1 MMLRIQISSF
11 FIIHKYRVKY
21 FKMVNNFEKKV
32 NINNDFTLNSENR
45 IPYYYQLKQY
55 IIHEIESGNW
65 KPNQMFPYE
74 NELCSRFD
82 VSRTVVRQALQE
94 LKNDGYTITRKGKG
108 TFVAEPK
115 VNENILQNIVGF
127 HEVWKS
133 LGYKVNNV
141 VLQLEKISA
150 PEKVEKA
157 LKLNDSEEVIILRR
171 LVKLD
176 SIPYSIMTNF
186 IPFDLEPKLLDEDY
200 KRRSLTSIMGKKY
213 GIEWP
218 YGKSA
223 IEIIYA
229 NDEESEILK
238 IKKGTPLF
246 LLEGTSFSGQHKP
259 LVYFKTIFIGE
270 RSRIQVD
277 MVKIKSFGKKDEFLL
292 NAPSSGI
299 MIKDLKK

>member
-1 MMLRIQISSF
+1 
-11 FIIHKYRVKY
+11 
-21 FKMVNNFEKKV
+21 MVNNLEEKV
-32 NINNDFTLNSENR
+32 IINNDFTLNSENR
-45 IPYYYQLKQY
+45 VPYYYQLKQY
-55 IIHEIESGNW
+55 ITHEIESGNW
-65 KPNQMFPYE
+65 KPKQMLPYE
-74 NELCSRFD
+74 NELCTRFA

-94 LKNDGYTITRKGKG
+94 LKSDGYIITRKGKG

-133 LGYKVNNV
+133 LGYKVDNV

-150 PEKVEKA
+150 PEKVESA
-157 LKLNDSEEVIILRR
+157 LGLKDSEDVIILKR

-176 SIPYSIMTNF
+176 NIPYSIMTNF
-186 IPFDLEPKLLDEDY
+186 IPFGLEPKLLEEDY
-200 KRRSLTSIMGKKY
+200 TTKSLTSIMSKKY

-229 NDEESEILK
+229 TNEESELLK

-246 LLEGTSFSGQHKP
+246 FLEGTSFSGEHKP
-259 LVYFKTIFIGE
+259 LVYFKTIFVGD

-277 MVKIKSFGKKDEFLL
+277 MVKIKTFGKKDEFLL
-292 NAPSSGI
+292 NSPASGI
-299 MIKDLKK
+299 MVKD

>member
-1 MMLRIQISSF
+1 MIS
-11 FIIHKYRVKY
+11 
-21 FKMVNNFEKKV
+21 NFEEKV
-32 NINNDFTLNSENR
+32 NISKDFTLNSENR
-45 IPYYYQLKQY
+45 VPYYYQLKQY
-55 IIHEIESGNW
+55 IIDEIESGKW
-65 KPNQMFPYE
+65 KPKQMFPYE
-74 NELCSRFD
+74 NELCTRFS

-94 LKNDGYTITRKGKG
+94 LKNDGYIITRRGKG

-133 LGYKVNNV
+133 LGYKVKNE
-141 VLQLEKISA
+141 VLMLEKISA
-150 PEKVEKA
+150 PEKVESA
-157 LKLNDSEEVIILRR
+157 LKLKKNKDVIILRR
-171 LVKLD
+171 LVELD
-176 SIPYSIMTNF
+176 DIPYSIMTNF
-186 IPFDLEPKLLDEDY
+186 IPFDLEPKLLEEDY
-200 KRRSLTSIMGKKY
+200 KNKSLTSIMAKKH

-229 NDEESEILK
+229 NDEEAELLK

-246 LLEGTSFSGQHKP
+246 LLEGTSFSEDHKP
-259 LVYFKTIFIGE
+259 LVYFRTIFVGD

-277 MVKIKSFGKKDEFLL
+277 MVKIKTFGKKDEFLL
-292 NAPSSGI
+292 NSPSSGI

>member
-1 MMLRIQISSF
+1 ML
-11 FIIHKYRVKY
+11 
-21 FKMVNNFEKKV
+21 
-32 NINNDFTLNSENR
+32 
-45 IPYYYQLKQY
+45 
-55 IIHEIESGNW
+55 
-65 KPNQMFPYE
+65 PYE
-74 NELCSRFD
+74 NELCTRFA

-94 LKNDGYTITRKGKG
+94 LKSDGYIITRKGKG

-133 LGYKVNNV
+133 LGYKVDNV

-150 PEKVEKA
+150 PEKVGSA
-157 LKLNDSEEVIILRR
+157 LGLKDSEDVIILKR

-176 SIPYSIMTNF
+176 NIPYSIMTNF
-186 IPFDLEPKLLDEDY
+186 IPFDLEPKLLEEDY
-200 KRRSLTSIMGKKY
+200 TTKSLTSIMSKKY

-229 NDEESEILK
+229 NNEESELLK

-246 LLEGTSFSGQHKP
+246 LLEGTSFSGEHKP
-259 LVYFKTIFIGE
+259 LVYFKTIFVGD

-277 MVKIKSFGKKDEFLL
+277 MVKIKTFGKKDEFLL
-292 NAPSSGI
+292 NSPASGI
-299 MIKDLKK
+299 MVKD